1 MAGGITVTPE
11 QLREISTQMN
21 AGAADV
27 EAVLSRLAGVVA
39 PLRSEWVGTAQA
51 QFETLWDQWQRDAT
65 GLHSALTG
73 VVQLTQNAAT
83 SYESTEQS
91 VATSF
96 NQG

>member
-11 QLREISTQMN
+11 QLREISSQMS

-27 EAVLSRLAGVVA
+27 EATLSRLAGVVA
-39 PLRSEWVGTAQA
+39 PLRSEWVGSAQA
-51 QFETLWDQWQRDAT
+51 QFEALWDQWQRDAT

-73 VVQLTQNAAT
+73 IAQLTQNAAT

-91 VATSF
+91 IATSF
-96 NQG
+96 SQT

>member
-11 QLREISTQMN
+11 QLREISAQLS

-27 EAVLSRLAGVVA
+27 ESTLSRLAGVVA
-39 PLRSEWVGTAQA
+39 PLRSEWVGAAQM

-73 VVQLTQNAAT
+73 IVQLTQNAAT

-91 VATSF
+91 IATSF
-96 NQG
+96 NRT

>member
-11 QLREISTQMN
+11 QLREISAQLS

-27 EAVLSRLAGVVA
+27 EATLSRLAGVVS
-39 PLRSEWVGTAQA
+39 PLQTEWVGSAQA
-51 QFETLWDQWQRDAT
+51 QFEALWEEWQRDAT
-65 GLHSALTG
+65 GLHNALTG
-73 VVQLTQNAAT
+73 IAQLTQNAAT

-91 VATSF
+91 IASSF

>member
-11 QLREISTQMN
+11 QLREISAQLS

-27 EAVLSRLAGVVA
+27 EATLSRLAGNVA
-39 PLRSEWVGTAQA
+39 PLRSEWVGSAQA
-51 QFETLWDQWQRDAT
+51 QFEALWDQWQRDAT

-73 VVQLTQNAAT
+73 IAQLTQNAAT

-91 VATSF
+91 IATSF
-96 NQG
+96 SQT

>member
-1 MAGGITVTPE
+1 MTYGISVTPD
-11 QLREISTQMN
+11 QLREISAQMS

-27 EAVLSRLAGVVA
+27 ESTLSRLAGVVS
-39 PLRSEWVGTAQA
+39 PLQSEWVGSAQA
-51 QFETLWDQWQRDAT
+51 QFEVLWNQWQRDAS

-73 VVQLTQNAAT
+73 IAQLTQNAAS

-91 VATSF
+91 IASSF

>member
-11 QLREISTQMN
+11 QLREISAQMN

-27 EAVLSRLAGVVA
+27 EAILSRLAGNVA

-51 QFETLWDQWQRDAT
+51 QFEALWDEWQRDAN

-73 VVQLTQNAAT
+73 IAQLTQNAST
-83 SYESTEQS
+83 SYETTEQS
-91 VATSF
+91 ITTSF

>member
-1 MAGGITVTPE
+1 MTYGISVTPE
-11 QLREISTQMN
+11 QLREISAQMS

-27 EAVLSRLAGVVA
+27 ESTLSRLAGVVS
-39 PLRSEWVGTAQA
+39 PLQSEWVGTAQA
-51 QFETLWDQWQRDAT
+51 QFESLWNQWQRDAS

-73 VVQLTQNAAT
+73 IAQLTQNAAS

-91 VATSF
+91 IASSF